1 MLFKQGESM
10 ELRGFRTCR
19 TYTGQLGRE
28 SCREYLE
35 KTLQASVVSTLSFKL
50 CAYKLLRAAVYGLA
64 MS

>member
-1 MLFKQGESM
+1 M
-10 ELRGFRTCR
+10 ELRGYRTCR